1 MHKRTA
7 IGAAAFSVALAG
19 GAAAGALLG
28 TPGVSGAQD
37 DSTTTTAPADGSE
50 PARRDHPVA
59 AHRGDRLAAAA
70 EALGM
75 TQDELAAELREG
87 RSIAQ
92 VAEERE
98 VDLDTVVDALVAE
111 GTEQLEAAIEA
122 LPERVAE
129 LVQREGLGHPHG
141 DGHGPGR
148 RGGPGWKDGPP
159 TDDAAEADD
168 GAAS

>member
-28 TPGVSGAQD
+28 TPAVSGAQD
-37 DSTTTTAPADGSE
+37 ESTTTTASDDTEAGRLERPLK
-50 PARRDHPVA
+50 
-59 AHRGDRLAAAA
+59 AHHGERLAAAA

-75 TQDELAAELREG
+75 TQDELVAELRAG

-92 VAEERE
+92 VAEERD
-98 VDLDTVVDALVAE
+98 VDLDTVVGALVAE

-122 LPERVAE
+122 LPERMAE
-129 LVQREGLGHPHG
+129 LVEREGLGRG
-141 DGHGPGR
+141 RGHGR
-148 RGGPGWKDGPP
+148 GPGHPGLRDGPRGP
-159 TDDAAEADD
+159 AAEAEDDAA
-168 GAAS
+168 S